1 VEIVMLSL
9 LVLLALIVSF
19 GVGFI
24 LNMLT
29 KFWMSSGVAFVALFI
44 FIMVKADQSL
54 QLFDWILLLLLA
66 FGSFSSAFAIRTL
79 KNRGFRMF
87 Q

>member
-1 VEIVMLSL
+1 MEIAMLVP
-9 LVLLALIVSF
+9 LVLLALILSF

-29 KFWMSSGVAFVALFI
+29 KFWLTSGIAFLALFI
-44 FIMVKADQSL
+44 YIMVRTKMSL
-54 QLFDWILLLLLA
+54 QVFDWILLLLLA
-66 FGSFSSAFAIRTL
+66 FGSFASGFAIRTL